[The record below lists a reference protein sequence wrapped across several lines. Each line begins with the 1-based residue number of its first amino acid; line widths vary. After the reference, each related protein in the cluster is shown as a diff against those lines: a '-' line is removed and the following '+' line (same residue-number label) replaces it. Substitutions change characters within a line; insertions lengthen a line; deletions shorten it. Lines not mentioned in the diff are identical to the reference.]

1 MTRFDLLFNMYMVSE
16 HGWKICYFL
25 FGKW

>member
-16 HGWKICYFL
+16 H
-25 FGKW
+25 